1 MKKKLSGLLNIILS
15 IIVVVYFESLAYKIL
30 NLIGININNYSNIIR
45 MIINLL
51 IKLIMCFII
60 YIIFKREHRG
70 RRGNDNLIKTI
81 FVFVICLISVVVG
94 MYLFGY
100 VVNFIGDIFNIEVI
114 ESNFYNIFNKRLNFA
129 LIIKIINDYVINP
142 YLYCT
147 IIILS
152 ADKLTRR
159 TDTCIVLSGLLAGII
174 YALSLSGTLGFV
186 IINSLNMF
194 LLFSIL
200 TFIYKKHFSIYFIIT
215 LYGFYLISNMFI
227 LNYIGW

>member
-159 TDTCIVLSGLLAGII
+159 TDTCIVLSGLLASII